1 MLGSNDPHPFTLAQY
16 AQYLSLVVKAARDL
30 DRQNHSA
37 RSFLDVIQRYTEDD
51 FQEAPLLSAA
61 IGDDMLPVD
70 KEALGLLHR
79 LVAYHVLES

>member
-51 FQEAPLLSAA
+51 FQANRVSGYYGACQYPIDAQA
-61 IGDDMLPVD
+61 
-70 KEALGLLHR
+70 R
-79 LVAYHVLES
+79 